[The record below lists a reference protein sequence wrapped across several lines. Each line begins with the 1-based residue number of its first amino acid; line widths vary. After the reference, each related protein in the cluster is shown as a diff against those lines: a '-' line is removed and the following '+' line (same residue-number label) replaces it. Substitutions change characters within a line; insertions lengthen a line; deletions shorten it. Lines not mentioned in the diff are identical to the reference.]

1 MNSLMIGYS
10 VSNKSK
16 EKKVRNHKS
25 RDDNDDINI
34 ECIPEKNKINRYRLL
49 VSAPICEE
57 LISHHPIIQQG
68 KSWLT

>member
-1 MNSLMIGYS
+1 M
-10 VSNKSK
+10 
-16 EKKVRNHKS
+16 RNHKS